1 MIKSKKREECCSIKS
16 FSLSFSRNN
25 DIQVQTTI
33 QNIEKWISS
42 FKDMDF
48 KIQTLNIINNSIV
61 ITYSYRKIIC
71 NEKNKKLKMELDFKD
86 NKNLQ
91 KLFQKPNEL
100 ESDETLSK
108 LKEINKSFSLINESL
123 KGNHRRIYKNV
134 NDVEDHIFNFE
145 DENGD
150 EFF

>member
-71 NEKNKKLKMELDFKD
+71 NEKNKNSE
-86 NKNLQ
+86 
-91 KLFQKPNEL
+91 
-100 ESDETLSK
+100 
-108 LKEINKSFSLINESL
+108 EIWIN
-123 KGNHRRIYKNV
+123 RIKQQS
-134 NDVEDHIFNFE
+134 
-145 DENGD
+145 
-150 EFF
+150 